1 MWKLALNEF
10 IKPYMQDEDVEAIL
24 LVGSYAVGNQN
35 ENSDIDVYVILK
47 DDVDYRE
54 RGNKLVEGYLIEYF
68 INPIYKVKE
77 YLLEDKRGRG
87 GSMANMLLNCQVLLD
102 KHGIIDELKKDAL
115 AAKEILPEKDI
126 MKYYACWNAF
136 DEYLAAK
143 YHNELQYYLCLKCL
157 VDCYLVNNGYCAIP
171 EQKIERFFKDAE
183 YRARYD
189 LAAFP
194 ENEFNELVI
203 RCFDVP
209 ARHNLKAL
217 YDFVIEDGKF
227 DINNFVL
234 RSKLN

>member
-102 KHGIIDELKKDAL
+102 KHGIID
-115 AAKEILPEKDI
+115 
-126 MKYYACWNAF
+126 
-136 DEYLAAK
+136 
-143 YHNELQYYLCLKCL
+143 
-157 VDCYLVNNGYCAIP
+157 
-171 EQKIERFFKDAE
+171 
-183 YRARYD
+183 
-189 LAAFP
+189 
-194 ENEFNELVI
+194 
-203 RCFDVP
+203 
-209 ARHNLKAL
+209 
-217 YDFVIEDGKF
+217 
-227 DINNFVL
+227 
-234 RSKLN
+234 